1 MTILVIGGCHTG
13 NYGVQAHLSFTRQWA
28 SHLETAAQEP
38 IHLHCLSMVK
48 LEHINSLIDQYR
60 ADLLAADL
68 IVLQLGHYELSWRQP
83 FSRLLRPGTTT
94 STHKVPVYKSSAMP
108 KPHQSP
114 EKVHKVAH
122 PSRRSRWRDSAK
134 TTLLQAHQLLY
145 KDIPYLA
152 NFRQQLTGA
161 FAQLTAFQEKIVVL
175 TPFPTLNKVDYW
187 LRCQCHSF
195 IIDSAIQR
203 SFTVADSFDAIPRH
217 PAFFLADG
225 VHLNSLGHMVL
236 ALFLSEL
243 PGVVDRHREL
253 IAV

>member
-1 MTILVIGGCHTG
+1 MNILVIGGCHTG

-48 LEHINSLIDQYR
+48 LEHIDSLIDQYR
-60 ADLLAADL
+60 ANLLAADL

-83 FSRLLRPGTTT
+83 FSLLFRPGSAT

-114 EKVHKVAH
+114 EKLHKAAH
-122 PSRRSRWRDSAK
+122 PSQRSLLRDGAK
-134 TTLLQAHQLLY
+134 TALLETHRLLY

-152 NFRQQLTGA
+152 TFRQQLTDA
-161 FAQLTAFQEKIVVL
+161 FAKLSTFQEKIVVL

-225 VHLNSLGHMVL
+225 AHLNSLGHMVL

-253 IAV
+253 LTV